1 MMQTISIY
9 DLDKTITRRATFA
22 PFLMHVAKQRPWRF
36 LMFPLLALT
45 TLGYALGLVDRGRLK
60 ELNLALVLGRRID
73 SRHLAIVSRD
83 FAAATLAHN
92 CLKGA
97 LARLAADR
105 AEGRRI
111 ILATASYQFY
121 VVEIA
126 HVLGIADVVATKAT
140 VIGENTSPAID
151 GENCYG
157 PAKLRMVAAWM
168 VAQGIV
174 RADTHI
180 RFYSDHVS
188 DAPCLFWADEGF
200 ATNAHTPLRRL
211 ADEHGW
217 TIFDWR

>member
-1 MMQTISIY
+1 MMQMISIF

-22 PFLMHVAKQRPWRF
+22 LFLLHAAKQRPWRF
-36 LMFPLLALT
+36 LAFPLLGLT

-60 ELNLALVLGRRID
+60 ELNLALVLGRTIN
-73 SRHLAIVSRD
+73 SRQLTAVSRD
-83 FAAATLAHN
+83 FATATLAHN

-97 LARLAADR
+97 LARLATDR

-121 VVEIA
+121 VAEIA
-126 HVLGIADVVATKAT
+126 HVLGITDVVATKAT
-140 VIGENTSPAID
+140 VIGENISPTID

-157 PAKLRMVAAWM
+157 PAKLHMVAAWM
-168 VAQGIV
+168 AAQGIN
-174 RADTHI
+174 RADAHV

-188 DAPCLFWADEGF
+188 DAPCLSWADEGF
-200 ATNAHTPLRRL
+200 ATNAHTPLLRL
-211 ADEHGW
+211 ARARGW